1 MADIRTVKRALKRI
15 SRVRTWQLVL
25 LLILLVLAAAALLRL
40 NNIGMVERRDAVI
53 AADAKGKPE
62 DIKAALLSL
71 QHYVAHHMNT
81 DGNTVYLQKQFDR
94 DSAELVKKA
103 VETSRANPI
112 NKEVDDICR
121 PQYSGYGQGYVEC
134 SRAEHAKRG
143 PGKNPV
149 ATLALP
155 DGDNY
160 RYSYAPPL
168 LSFDLAGWVIIAI
181 IIIIGVIIVRTI
193 ALWCLL
199 LMLRIKRRK
208 RPTPPQS

>member
-15 SRVRTWQLVL
+15 SKVRTWQLVL

-62 DIKAALLSL
+62 DIKAALLNL

-94 DSAELVKKA
+94 DSAELIKKA

-143 PGKNPV
+143 P
-149 ATLALP
+149 

-168 LSFDLAGWVIIAI
+168 LSFDLTGWVVIAI

-208 RPTPPQS
+208 RPAPPQS

>member
-1 MADIRTVKRALKRI
+1 MANIRTVKRALKRI

-53 AADAKGKPE
+53 A
-62 DIKAALLSL
+62 LLNL